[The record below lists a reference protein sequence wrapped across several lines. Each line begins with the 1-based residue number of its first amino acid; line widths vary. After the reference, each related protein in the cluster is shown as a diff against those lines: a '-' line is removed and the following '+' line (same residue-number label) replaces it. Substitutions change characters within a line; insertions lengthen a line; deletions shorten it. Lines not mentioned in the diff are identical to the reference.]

1 MSFHVSTSVINRLDQ
16 AIKIR
21 DIGLMMID
29 NKRIRFDCQ
38 HMSFFVKLEI
48 SQMSQKGDMSDDK
61 NIRVL

>member
-1 MSFHVSTSVINRLDQ
+1 MSVISRLNH
-16 AIKIR
+16 AINIR

-29 NKRIRFDCQ
+29 NKRIRFNCQ
-38 HMSFFVKLEI
+38 EVSFFVKLEI

>member
-29 NKRIRFDCQ
+29 NKRVRFNCQ
-38 HMSFFVKLEI
+38 HMSLFVKLEI

-61 NIRVL
+61 NIRIL